1 MNKLKTNW
9 FQWYEITIKMNLWE
23 TTYGQESFH
32 NQSFTLIWSH
42 LKMSGLIE
50 GYEEVDNKIVS
61 IKWNSTED
69 GSMRD
74 NQLTTIFSQIILEI
88 DLEP

>member
-1 MNKLKTNW
+1 M
-9 FQWYEITIKMNLWE
+9 MNLWE

-32 NQSFTLIWSH
+32 DQSLTLTWIH

-69 GSMRD
+69 ESMRD
-74 NQLTTIFSQIILEI
+74 NQLKAMFLQFILEI
-88 DLEP
+88 DLES